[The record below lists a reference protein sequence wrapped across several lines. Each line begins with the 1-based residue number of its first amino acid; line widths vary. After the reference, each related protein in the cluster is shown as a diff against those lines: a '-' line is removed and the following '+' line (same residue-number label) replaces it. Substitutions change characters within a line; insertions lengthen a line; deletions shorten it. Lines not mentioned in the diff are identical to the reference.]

1 MRRGR
6 LRKTLGETGLNT
18 SFLDT
23 PEAAAAWLA
32 QQPHTSSP
40 SFALCAN
47 EAAWCRRLVETVVL
61 LSEPHL
67 VALAAESEGRGFP
80 LMDHPDTA
88 VVFDPEKLR
97 KALPVL
103 AVGVSGPA
111 PVGTNFLTL
120 SLGASQVPALSN
132 LLGAGIEPFRKAFYP
147 VMDAG
152 FHKKLQEPLFEA
164 LLRHDVGTA
173 WHSEVRA
180 WQLGQTLPAVP
191 ARRPSGPRF

>member
-1 MRRGR
+1 MGRGK
-6 LRKTLGETGLNT
+6 LRKTQGTTGLNT
-18 SFLDT
+18 SFLHT

-47 EAAWCRRLVETVVL
+47 EPAWCRRLVEAVVL
-61 LSEPHL
+61 LSEAHL
-67 VALAAESEGRGFP
+67 VALAAESEGLGFP

-88 VVFDPEKLR
+88 VVFDPEKMK

-103 AVGVSGPA
+103 AVGVSGPTL
-111 PVGTNFLTL
+111 VGTNFLTL
-120 SLGASQVPALSN
+120 SMGALQVPGLSS
-132 LLGAGIEPFRKAFYP
+132 LLGAGTEPFRQAFYP

-152 FHKKLQEPLFEA
+152 FYKKLQEPLSEA
-164 LLRHDVGTA
+164 LLRHDVGAA